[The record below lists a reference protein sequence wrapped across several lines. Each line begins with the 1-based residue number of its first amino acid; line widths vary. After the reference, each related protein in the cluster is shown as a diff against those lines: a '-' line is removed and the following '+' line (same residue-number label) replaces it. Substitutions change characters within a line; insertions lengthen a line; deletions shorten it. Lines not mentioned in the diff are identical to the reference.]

1 MTNVEAEE
9 RKKTIQTF
17 KNCEIRHARDKA
29 AILGALEKRFG
40 SEVREI
46 FAEER
51 SKIICEAWRKIA
63 EKSKGETPAD
73 LIRVM
78 WEPVKDIFPY
88 EIEREEEGEIQLRV
102 SGCIYYD
109 VAKEVGIE
117 GTWGYDLFCGD
128 DPYIVA
134 GFNPKMKFERTKT
147 LMEGDGYCDHCYT
160 LK

>member
-1 MTNVEAEE
+1 MTEAEAKE
-9 RKKTIQTF
+9 REKLVQSF
-17 KNCEIRHARDKA
+17 KNCEIRHARDKT
-29 AILGALEKRFG
+29 AIFGALEKKFG
-40 SEVREI
+40 PEVRTI

-51 SKIICEAWRKIA
+51 SKIIREEWRKIA
-63 EKSKGETPAD
+63 EKSEGDTPAD

-88 EIEREEEGEIQLRV
+88 EIARQEDGEVQLRV
-102 SGCIYYD
+102 SGCIFYD
-109 VAKEVGIE
+109 VAKELGIE
-117 GTWGYDLFCGD
+117 GEWGYDLFCGD

-147 LMEGDGYCDHCYT
+147 LMEGHGYCDHCYT